1 MQKKTML
8 SFIVSTA
15 FILTGCNSS
24 VSVKDAK
31 NMTTAE
37 IIEVLENADIEWIAT
52 SHSQHIEIG
61 LKDGTELSGKYN
73 PDEAPP
79 KYQKTDCWDILNLS
93 ERIKKSRI
101 KKWQTMAE

>member
-1 MQKKTML
+1 MKRIML

-24 VSVKDAK
+24 VSVKDPK

-37 IIEVLENADIEWIAT
+37 IIEVLENADIKWIVT
-52 SHSQHIEIG
+52 SHSQHIKIF
-61 LKDGTELSGKYN
+61 LKDGTELSGRYN

-79 KYQKTDCWDILNLS
+79 RYQETYCRDILNLS
-93 ERIKKSRI
+93 LRIKESRV